1 MSTQPNSYTIGI
13 FVSIGLALFL
23 GGLAVL
29 GTGTL
34 WRETVTIESYLDES
48 VQGIDKGSQVKMRG
62 VTVGRV
68 DDITFVGLKYPES
81 VDPGDRYV
89 LLKVSLELDEFGVP
103 DQEAFERL
111 LEHEI
116 QKGLR
121 IRLLPMGI
129 TGAAYLEMDYVD
141 PVRHPPLP
149 VSWEPRN
156 PYVPSAPGTFAR
168 LEETFESLGNT
179 MAKIEEMDVHKT
191 LDHLDHLIQSLDKSV
206 QSFDLAGISARAE
219 VFIEELRDTNR
230 KISGLIGPLEDP
242 EEKRTD
248 LHAVLKDSRQILQK
262 VDKGLDRL
270 QLDKEGGAADQIART
285 LDNLHQASKTLPQTM
300 DSIDVT
306 AASLKESSKSV
317 ERLSSRSYTML
328 RSQNEELRRLLQNM
342 QIISENL
349 LDLSQDARK
358 YPSYIFF
365 GDKPLESEIK

>member
-1 MSTQPNSYTIGI
+1 MSTQPNYYTIGI

-23 GGLAVL
+23 GALAVL
-29 GTGTL
+29 GAGAL
-34 WRETVTIESYLDES
+34 WRETLTIETYLDES

-68 DDITFVGLKYPES
+68 DEVTFVGIRYPEAG
-81 VDPGDRYV
+81 DPGERYV
-89 LLKVSLELDEFGVP
+89 LLQISLELNEFGVR
-103 DQEAFERL
+103 DQEAFERF
-111 LEHEI
+111 LEREI

-149 VSWEPRN
+149 VNWEPR
-156 PYVPSAPGTFAR
+156 YTYIPSAPGTFAR

-179 MAKIEEMDVHKT
+179 MAKIEEMDIQKT
-191 LDHLDHLIQSLDKSV
+191 LNHLDHLIQSLDKSV

-285 LDNLHQASKTLPQTM
+285 LDNLYQASKTLPETM
-300 DSIDVT
+300 DSIGVT

-349 LDLSQDARK
+349 
-358 YPSYIFF
+358 
-365 GDKPLESEIK
+365 